1 MEFETVRRVSMSD
14 LGLKICWEVYDIYSS
29 ERTFLD
35 ADPTSYAQAFRYES
49 DFRLRCDLYAELS
62 RSDDRT

>member
-1 MEFETVRRVSMSD
+1 MSD
-14 LGLKICWEVYDIYSS
+14 LGLEICWEVDDIDCS

-49 DFRLRCDLYAELS
+49 DFRLRCDFYAELS
-62 RSDDRT
+62 CSDNRA